1 MEYKLCLVA
10 YSGDKSAGAMGDKNT
25 VYLFDNKHKKYV
37 DDFLKAQLNF
47 DLYTLEKDFPNGDN
61 NFYQKK
67 LDTFHKL
74 QDLGIFIDKWD
85 FRTHWSMEVY
95 DELKELKIFQPYK
108 LEPNG
113 LEVKLKWEKYCDKL
127 YNQ

>member
-47 DLYTLEKDFPNGDN
+47 DLYALDKDFPNGSKK
-61 NFYQKK
+61 FYKK
-67 LDTFHKL
+67 YLSTFHKL

-85 FRTHWSMEVY
+85 FRTHWSMEIY
-95 DELKELKIFQPYK
+95 DELKELKMFKPYK

-127 YNQ
+127 YNK